1 MPTIQT
7 LAYDSKDSVSRRP
20 AVAGRFG
27 FTMVELLV
35 AMVIFGV
42 IGTAAMKFLLNQ
54 SAFFNH
60 QTEML
65 AVRQNTRAA
74 LNRLSSDIRLVGQGL
89 NNYDIQ
95 VPDLIVPND
104 GTVSVNTYT
113 TTGISL
119 ISIPDPA
126 VSAAVVLDA
135 TVAGNGGV
143 GDTDVTLDGASDMTG
158 IVTGAR
164 IILFEPNSGNSQ
176 VVTLTSVSSFQV
188 FFNADPL
195 VFSFPATG
203 GNPSQVLKLNEV
215 RFRVNSGSGIPFMER
230 KVDSGNWV
238 HFVEGISTLTFAYF
252 DPNGQSFT
260 PSTAAQRR
268 DIRRIEITITGVPVR
283 KGSGHEAS
291 SSLTLT
297 SSVVSRNMLPA
308 P

>member
-1 MPTIQT
+1 MTH
-7 LAYDSKDSVSRRP
+7 ARRNDSRGPRTDHRFPRRLH
-20 AVAGRFG
+20 G
-27 FTMVELLV
+27 FTLVELLV

-42 IGTAAMKFLLNQ
+42 IGTAAMRFLLNQ
-54 SAFFNH
+54 SAFFNR

-104 GTVSVNTYT
+104 GTVSVNTFT
-113 TTGISL
+113 TTGLSL

-126 VSAAVVLDA
+126 VSTAVLLDPG
-135 TVAGNGGV
+135 VAGNGSV
-143 GDTDVTLDGASDMTG
+143 GDTDVTLDGGSDMTG

-164 IILFEPNSGNSQ
+164 LILFDPNSGNSQ
-176 VVTLTSVSSFQV
+176 VVTLTTVSSFQV
-188 FFNADPL
+188 FFSADPL
-195 VFSFPATG
+195 VFAFPATG

-238 HFVEGISTLTFAYF
+238 HFVEGISVLQFAYF
-252 DPNGQSFT
+252 DSNDQSFT

-268 DIRRIEITITGVPVR
+268 DIRRIEITVTGVPVR
-283 KGSGHEAS
+283 KSSGHETS
-291 SSLTLT
+291 GQLTLV
-297 SSVVSRNMLPA
+297 SSVVPRNMLPT